1 MRPLKMKLALMSSQI
16 GWGGGEQF
24 LWSLGNGLI
33 EQGHSILWVCDET
46 SPLHQ
51 RIQNAGFH
59 CCGVTGRIPK
69 PQALLRMRTNLSQ
82 HGTQLI
88 HANDSHSLMWGSLA
102 MIGKLGIKRVGVKH
116 TAFPIRSAVRYNWM
130 LDAVVCV
137 SNAVREVC
145 IQGGVTERKTH
156 VIHGGVEP
164 PQLERRVERFWACE
178 HLGIDHHTPIF
189 CAVGSLV
196 PCKGYERL
204 IEAAHHLRWHMPE
217 FCVVICGEGKSRP
230 ELEQLIRKYDLQKHV
245 RLLGFQDRPERWICA
260 ADAFVHPSLSEGL
273 SLVTIQAQM
282 IGTPVIATEVGGLR
296 EVLHSPET
304 GELLGWP
311 IHGNDPATLAD
322 LMKLSI
328 ENTPLRHALVGA
340 AKKSAMDRFVVEKMV
355 DRFESLYLQMLS
367 GQKSIYPALHVE
379 KKASNVNPALQSIV
393 KAPLRNSG

>member
-33 EQGHSILWVCDET
+33 EQGHSILWVCDEK

-51 RIQNAGFH
+51 RIQNAGFQ

-69 PQALLRMRTNLSQ
+69 PQALLRMRTNLSK

-296 EVLHSPET
+296 EVLHAPET

-322 LMKLSI
+322 LMKSSI
-328 ENTPLRHALVGA
+328 ENTPLRHALVCA

-367 GQKSIYPALHVE
+367 GQKSTYPALHIE
-379 KKASNVNPALQSIV
+379 KKASNVNPALQSIE
-393 KAPLRNSG
+393 KAPLRNLG

>member
-1 MRPLKMKLALMSSQI
+1 MQPLKMKLALMSSQI
-16 GWGGGEQF
+16 SWGGGEQF

-46 SPLHQ
+46 SPLHG
-51 RIQNAGFH
+51 RIQNAGLD
-59 CCGVTGRIPK
+59 CCGMTGRIPR
-69 PQALLRMRTNLSQ
+69 PQALLKLRKTLIK

-88 HANDSHSLMWGSLA
+88 HANDSHSQIWGSLA

-145 IQGGVTERKTH
+145 IQGGVAERKTH
-156 VIHGGVEP
+156 VIHGGLEA
-164 PQLERRVERFWACE
+164 PQLERWVERFWACE
-178 HLGIDHHTPIF
+178 HLGINHRTPLF
-189 CAVGSLV
+189 CAVGSLI

-217 FCVVICGEGKSRP
+217 FCVVICGEGKSRA
-230 ELEQLIRKYDLQKHV
+230 ELEQLIRKYDLQDHV

-282 IGTPVIATEVGGLR
+282 IGTPVIATEVGGLK
-296 EVLHSPET
+296 EVLRLPQT
-304 GELLGWP
+304 GELLGRS

-322 LMKLSI
+322 LMKLAI
-328 ENTPLRHALVGA
+328 ENTSEQIALVSA
-340 AKKSAMDRFVVEKMV
+340 AKKSAMERFDLAQMV
-355 DRFESLYLQMLS
+355 SRFQRLYLQILS
-367 GQKSIYPALHVE
+367 GQKQTVPALRIE
-379 KKASNVNPALQSIV
+379 KKASDAKPAIRNTEIPS
-393 KAPLRNSG
+393 LRNSG

>member
-1 MRPLKMKLALMSSQI
+1 MLPMKMKLALMSSQI
-16 GWGGGEQF
+16 SWGGGEQF

-33 EQGHSILWVCDET
+33 EQGHSILWVCDKA
-46 SPLHQ
+46 SPLHD

-69 PQALLRMRTNLSQ
+69 PRALLKMRMSLSK

-145 IQGGVTERKTH
+145 IQGGVAERKTH
-156 VIHGGVEP
+156 VIHGGLEP
-164 PQLERRVERFWACE
+164 PQLERWVERFWACE
-178 HLGIDHHTPIF
+178 HLGIDLHTPLY
-189 CAVGSLV
+189 CAVGSLI

-217 FCVVICGEGKSRP
+217 FCVVICGEGNSRP
-230 ELEQLIRKYDLQKHV
+230 ELEQLIRKYDLQTHV
-245 RLLGFQDRPERWICA
+245 RLLGFRDRPERWICA

-282 IGTPVIATEVGGLR
+282 IGTPVIATEVGGLK

-328 ENTPLRHALVGA
+328 ENTPQRHALVIA
-340 AKKSAMDRFVVEKMV
+340 AKKSALERFVVEQMV

-367 GQKSIYPALHVE
+367 GQKSTNPRLQIE
-379 KKASNVNPALQSIV
+379 KKASDAKPTLQSIEQ
-393 KAPLRNSG
+393 APLRNSG